1 MFLVNIVATNNVN
14 TILAIA
20 LLYGYIVLTMYL
32 DRSKTT
38 VNGNTYHRV
47 LLRQS
52 FRQDGK
58 VKHRTIANL
67 SACSHEELQAIELA
81 LKHKHDLDS
90 LRPSNPGP
98 LHLRQGLS
106 FGAVWALHQLAQR
119 LGLSQALGSDRQGKL
134 ALWQVLARA
143 IEPGS
148 RLSAVRLAGSH
159 AACDVLKLEPFNED
173 QLYPNLAWLA
183 ENQARIEQAL
193 FKQLHPHGCPDL
205 FLYDVTSSY
214 LEGDHNALAAWGY
227 NRDGKPGKKQIVIG
241 LLCDAQG
248 RAVSIEVF
256 VGNTADPKTVG
267 SQIQKVV
274 ARFGGKGVTFVGDR
288 GMLKGPQI
296 QALGQE
302 HFHYIT
308 AISKPQIEA
317 LLKKRVFPLELFDTT
332 LAEVATFPDK
342 VRYILRRNPQRALET
357 QQVRQSKQASL
368 AKLVEAKTSYLAQKP
383 KARVKVALKAV
394 RARAAQLKIAEWISL
409 KAQGRKLVLTVD
421 ERALAEAK
429 KLDGCYVIK
438 TDLLGEWATTQVV
451 HDRYKDLALVEQNFR
466 TSKTVELELRP
477 VHVRLAAS
485 TRGHVLVVMLAH
497 RLIQELQ
504 QAWAGENLTVE
515 EGINQLSSLCVT
527 EVLVDGTVKDQ
538 LVPEGRH
545 QVQRLL
551 ELAKVQMPKKLRYT
565 GSIVATRKQLKNS
578 RPKRCK

>member
-1 MFLVNIVATNNVN
+1 M
-14 TILAIA
+14 LAYT
-20 LLYGYIVLTMYL
+20 LLYAYYVLTMYL

-38 VNGNTYHRV
+38 VNGKTYHRV

-52 FRQDGK
+52 FRHNGK

-67 SACSHEELQAIELA
+67 SACSQEELQAIELA

-90 LRPSNPGP
+90 LRPSDPGP

-106 FGAVWALHQLAQR
+106 FGAVCALHQLAQR
-119 LGLSQALGSDRQGKL
+119 TGLSKALGSDRQGKL

-143 IEPGS
+143 IEAGS
-148 RLSAVRLAGSH
+148 RLSAVRLAASH
-159 AACDVLKLEPFNED
+159 AACDVLELDPFNED

-183 ENQARIEQAL
+183 ENQARIEQRL
-193 FKQLHPHGCPDL
+193 FKQLYPHGSPDL

-248 RAVSIEVF
+248 RALSIEVF
-256 VGNTADPKTVG
+256 VGNTGDPKTVG

-274 ARFGGKGVTFVGDR
+274 ERFGGKGVTFVGDR

-296 QALGQE
+296 KELGQE

-317 LLKKRVFPLELFDTT
+317 LLKERVFPLELFDTT
-332 LAEVATFPDK
+332 LAEVASIPEK

-357 QQVRQSKQASL
+357 QQGRQSKQASL
-368 AKLVEAKTSYLAQKP
+368 ANLLEGKNGYLAKKP
-383 KARVKVALKAV
+383 KARVRTALKTL
-394 RARAAQLKIAEWISL
+394 RARALQLKLEGWISF
-409 KAQGRKLVLTVD
+409 KAKGRQVALAVD
-421 ERALAEAK
+421 ESALAEAQ

-438 TDLLGEWATTQVV
+438 TDLLEDWATTQVV

-466 TSKTVELELRP
+466 TSKTVELEMRP
-477 VHVRLAAS
+477 VHVRLESS

-504 QAWAGENLTVE
+504 QCWAEENLTVE
-515 EGINQLSSLCVT
+515 EGIKQLSSLCVT
-527 EVLVDGTVKDQ
+527 EVLVNGTIKDQ
-538 LVPEGRH
+538 LVPEARS
-545 QVQRLL
+545 QVKRLL